1 MILWGF
7 LDSLGIFQLS
17 GFFDFLGIFPCSSGF
32 TIDR

>member
-7 LDSLGIFQLS
+7 LDSLGIFQLL